1 MRIHCPEGRA
11 HRMTDAQALAHLHF
25 SVDPPRL
32 AMLRRN
38 KKHRTLKM
46 VRKPPDK
53 LACFAALDA
62 ARARVAA
69 LPAAVRWE
77 YECWAERL
85 RHGAYAKGS
94 ENPLFLARANATCPR
109 AAAQAPNFAARIGIA
124 NSEQVAPQ

>member
-1 MRIHCPEGRA
+1 
-11 HRMTDAQALAHLHF
+11 
-25 SVDPPRL
+25 
-32 AMLRRN
+32 MLRKS

-85 RHGAYAKGS
+85 RHGAHAKGS
-94 ENPLFLARANATCPR
+94 ENPFFLARANASCPR
-109 AAAQAPNFAARIGIA
+109 ATKQAPDFAARIGIT
-124 NSEQVAPQ
+124 NSEQGTPL